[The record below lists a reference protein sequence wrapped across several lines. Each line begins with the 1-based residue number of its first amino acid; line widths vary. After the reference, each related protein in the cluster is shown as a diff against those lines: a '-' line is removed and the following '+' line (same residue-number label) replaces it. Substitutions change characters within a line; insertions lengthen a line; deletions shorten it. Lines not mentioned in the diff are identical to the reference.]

1 MIENYFKQLYDVDV
15 NNKKKSK
22 NGLNYLSWAVC
33 WAEVKK
39 MYPDATF
46 KIYEQSIKITEIIEG
61 KIREGALQYQSVY
74 KEPKDLESKGYVV
87 NLTKKKN
94 EDSPISTEQYNE
106 WMKEAIGKGMI
117 VRPDEY
123 ERALGLPFRD
133 VW

>member
-1 MIENYFKQLYDVDV
+1 M
-15 NNKKKSK
+15 
-22 NGLNYLSWAVC
+22 C

-46 KIYEQSIKITEIIEG
+46 KIYEQSIKITETIEG

-87 NLTKKKN
+87 NLMKKKK

-106 WMKEAIGKGMI
+106 WMREAIGKGMI

-123 ERALGLPFRD
+123 KRALGLSFRD